1 MNRLKQSSG
10 HSAITKIQR
19 ITVIAGIIIL
29 VGKFAA
35 YILTNSNAILTDAL
49 ESIVNVVAGSFTLYS
64 LIISARPRDK
74 NHPYGHGKIEFIAA
88 VIEGTMIVIAGMLII
103 GKSVYNLFI
112 PTVIHK
118 LDIGLAIIIATGIFN
133 FILGY
138 ILTYNGKK
146 NQSLP
151 LIASGKHLLSDAYST
166 VGLIIGLVLILLT
179 NFLWLDSVVAI
190 IFGIIILVTGI
201 RIVRPSIS
209 GIMDEAD
216 NTEIGNLIKLINEH
230 RKPEWI
236 DTHNMRLI
244 KYGRVFH
251 IDCHLTLPWYFSIK
265 QGHDE
270 VKEIEDIVNT
280 NSGNEVEF
288 FIHSDYCTKLSCN
301 LCQMDTCEV
310 RQTPFKKKL
319 EWTLENVMDNQ
330 QHFIKE

>member
-1 MNRLKQSSG
+1 MHQISKTSG
-10 HSAITKIQR
+10 HTAIIKIQR

-29 VGKFAA
+29 AGKFAA
-35 YILTNSNAILTDAL
+35 YVLTNSNAILTDAL

-88 VIEGTMIVIAGMLII
+88 VIEGTMIVIAGLLII

-112 PTVIHK
+112 PTTIQK
-118 LDIGLAIIIATGIFN
+118 LDIGLVIIVATGIFN

-166 VGLIIGLVLILLT
+166 VGLIIGLTLILIT
-179 NFLWLDSVVAI
+179 GFIWLDSVVAI
-190 IFGIIILVTGI
+190 IFGIIILITGI
-201 RIVRPSIS
+201 KIVRPSIS

-216 NTEIGNLIKLINEH
+216 NHELGSLIKLINEH

-236 DTHNMRLI
+236 DIHNMRLI

-251 IDCHLTLPWYFSIK
+251 IDCHLTLPWYFNVK
-265 QGHDE
+265 QGHSE
-270 VKEIEDIVNT
+270 VKKIEDIVNAK
-280 NSGNEVEF
+280 SGNEVEF
-288 FIHSDYCTKLSCN
+288 FIHTDYCTALSCN
-301 LCQMDTCEV
+301 LCQISDCKE
-310 RQTPFKKKL
+310 RQAPFKEKL
-319 EWTLENVMDNQ
+319 EWTLDNVMDNQ
-330 QHFIKE
+330 QHFIKN